1 MKRKKTT
8 TSPSPQSFITRVKGS
23 GEVRQQV
30 QRLRDHNYDVLT
42 PGTRISKNAPQR
54 SWSDLVSSQL
64 RSGAMEDGS
73 KQLREVPTLYAS
85 AGNEQLA
92 GTEKIGTPNLG
103 YIEWGFGNMLP
114 NYVSLLTHMLP
125 YTAAGVEFNTNMVA
139 GLGPQPMYDLT
150 QYVGGNIT
158 TKQIRYKDAG
168 DWLRGQITDRQR
180 ELYNI
185 YKERKQNTNT
195 ADEIVDEMDGIM
207 SGNIEQD
214 DNGLDACFNDLVDS
228 IQSQI
233 DALKKALAEW
243 ERTWPLVE
251 DFCNRNNLPLVWLNL
266 TLDQMMYGVCFPELQ
281 LNVSQ
286 LDRNG
291 NQVQTSQWTP
301 SVVGISYRT
310 CHTTRLE
317 RMDKYGRINYVY
329 CSNRWL
335 SQAYLDQG
343 EESTAP
349 IIAIPALN
357 PKSPLSSLNAAILS
371 AREKNVPFKKRPT
384 RFVMPTIYPSTG
396 RPYYPIKEW
405 HSIFGCDIYEYL
417 STIISDRY
425 TRKRNSN
432 VIGRVIYIHLDYLN
446 QLFLQNKCNS
456 PEEKAKLRDEL
467 YEEINTWLSNRDN
480 SGQSLLA
487 FYFRGQDGKD
497 HKSFEII
504 EIEAANNNVAAANEK
519 ETAEISSIVFMSMG
533 IDARLMGSS
542 PLSLVGSNGG
552 TDIRERFLLRQ
563 ILKSPVQNIMLK
575 SLDVLSRFNQWD
587 PHLIWSIK
595 REVMTTLDRSQSG
608 ITVQDQ

>member
-8 TSPSPQSFITRVKGS
+8 TSPSPKSFITHVKGS

-30 QRLRDHNYDVLT
+30 QRLRSNNYDVLM

-195 ADEIVDEMDGIM
+195 ADEIVDEMDSIM
-207 SGNIEQD
+207 SGNIEQED
-214 DNGLDACFNDLVDS
+214 KGLDACFNDLVDS

-286 LDRNG
+286 LDSKG

-317 RMDKYGRINYVY
+317 RMDKYGRVNYVY

-357 PKSPLSSLNAAILS
+357 PKSPLSSLNDAILS

-608 ITVQDQ
+608 IITQE

>member
-30 QRLRDHNYDVLT
+30 QRLRDHNYDVLM

-195 ADEIVDEMDGIM
+195 ADEIVDEMDSIM

-357 PKSPLSSLNAAILS
+357 PKSPLSSLNDAILS

-480 SGQSLLA
+480 RGQSLLA

>member
-30 QRLRDHNYDVLT
+30 QRLRDHNYDVLM

-195 ADEIVDEMDGIM
+195 ADEIVDEMDSIM

-243 ERTWPLVE
+243 KRTWPLVE

-357 PKSPLSSLNAAILS
+357 PKSPLSSLNDAILS

>member
-30 QRLRDHNYDVLT
+30 QRLRAHNYDVLM

-139 GLGPQPMYDLT
+139 GLGPQPTYDLT

-195 ADEIVDEMDGIM
+195 ADEIVDEMDSIM

>member
-30 QRLRDHNYDVLT
+30 QRLRDHNYDVLL

-85 AGNEQLA
+85 AGNEQFA

-195 ADEIVDEMDGIM
+195 ADEIVDEMDSIM

-357 PKSPLSSLNAAILS
+357 PKSPLSSLNDAILS

-608 ITVQDQ
+608 ITTQE

>member
-30 QRLRDHNYDVLT
+30 QRLRDHNYDVLM

-195 ADEIVDEMDGIM
+195 ADEIVDEMDSIM

-286 LDRNG
+286 LDSKG

-317 RMDKYGRINYVY
+317 RMDKYGRVNYVY

-357 PKSPLSSLNAAILS
+357 PKSPLSSLNDAILS

>member
-30 QRLRDHNYDVLT
+30 QRLRDHNYDVLM

-54 SWSDLVSSQL
+54 CWSDLVSSQL

-85 AGNEQLA
+85 AGNEQFA

-195 ADEIVDEMDGIM
+195 ADEIVDEMDSIM
-207 SGNIEQD
+207 SGNIEQED
-214 DNGLDACFNDLVDS
+214 KGLDACFNDLVDS

-286 LDRNG
+286 LDSKG

-357 PKSPLSSLNAAILS
+357 PKSPLSSLNDAILS

>member
-30 QRLRDHNYDVLT
+30 QRLRDHNYDVLM

-195 ADEIVDEMDGIM
+195 ADEIVDEMDSIM

-286 LDRNG
+286 LDSKG

-317 RMDKYGRINYVY
+317 RMDKYGRVNYVY

-357 PKSPLSSLNAAILS
+357 PKSPLSSLNDAILS

-608 ITVQDQ
+608 ITTQE

>member
-30 QRLRDHNYDVLT
+30 QRLRDHNYDVLM

-195 ADEIVDEMDGIM
+195 ADEIVDEMDSIM
-207 SGNIEQD
+207 SGNIEQN
-214 DNGLDACFNDLVDS
+214 DNGLDTCFNDLVDS

-357 PKSPLSSLNAAILS
+357 PKSPLSSLSDAILS

-487 FYFRGQDGKD
+487 FYFRDR
-497 HKSFEII
+497 KS
-504 EIEAANNNVAAANEK
+504 V
-519 ETAEISSIVFMSMG
+519 V
-533 IDARLMGSS
+533 
-542 PLSLVGSNGG
+542 
-552 TDIRERFLLRQ
+552 
-563 ILKSPVQNIMLK
+563 
-575 SLDVLSRFNQWD
+575 
-587 PHLIWSIK
+587 
-595 REVMTTLDRSQSG
+595 
-608 ITVQDQ
+608 

>member
-30 QRLRDHNYDVLT
+30 QRLRDHNYDVLM

-85 AGNEQLA
+85 AGNEQFA

-195 ADEIVDEMDGIM
+195 ADEIVDEMDSIM

-335 SQAYLDQG
+335 SQVYLDQG

>member
-30 QRLRDHNYDVLT
+30 QRLRDHNYDVLM

-85 AGNEQLA
+85 AGNEQFA

-195 ADEIVDEMDGIM
+195 ADEIVDEMDSIM

-243 ERTWPLVE
+243 KRTWPLVE

-357 PKSPLSSLNAAILS
+357 PKSPLSSLNDAILS

-504 EIEAANNNVAAANEK
+504 EIEATNNNVAAANEK

>member
-30 QRLRDHNYDVLT
+30 QRLRDHNYDVLM

-92 GTEKIGTPNLG
+92 GTEKIGTPDLG

-185 YKERKQNTNT
+185 YKERKQNTST
-195 ADEIVDEMDGIM
+195 ADEVVDEMDSIM

-286 LDRNG
+286 LDSNG

-301 SVVGISYRT
+301 SVVGVSYRT

-317 RMDKYGRINYVY
+317 RMDKYGRVNYVY

-357 PKSPLSSLNAAILS
+357 PKSPLSSLNDAILS

-608 ITVQDQ
+608 ITVQE

>member
-30 QRLRDHNYDVLT
+30 QRLRDHNYDVLL

-195 ADEIVDEMDGIM
+195 ADEIVDEMDSIM

-357 PKSPLSSLNAAILS
+357 PKSPLSSLNDAILS

-563 ILKSPVQNIMLK
+563 ILKSPAQNIMLK

-608 ITVQDQ
+608 ITTQE

>member
-8 TSPSPQSFITRVKGS
+8 TSPSPKSFITRVKGS

-30 QRLRDHNYDVLT
+30 QRLRSNNYDVLM

-195 ADEIVDEMDGIM
+195 ADEIVDEMDSIM
-207 SGNIEQD
+207 SGNIEQED
-214 DNGLDACFNDLVDS
+214 KGLDACFNDLVDS

-243 ERTWPLVE
+243 QRTWPLVE

-286 LDRNG
+286 LDSKG

-357 PKSPLSSLNAAILS
+357 PKSPLSSLNDAILS

-608 ITVQDQ
+608 ITTQE

>member
-30 QRLRDHNYDVLT
+30 QRLRDHNYDVLM

-54 SWSDLVSSQL
+54 CWSDLVSSQL

-85 AGNEQLA
+85 AGNEQFA

-195 ADEIVDEMDGIM
+195 ADEIVDEMDSIM
-207 SGNIEQD
+207 SGNIEQED
-214 DNGLDACFNDLVDS
+214 KGLDACFNDLVDS

-286 LDRNG
+286 LDSKG

-357 PKSPLSSLNAAILS
+357 PKSPLSSLNDAILS

-587 PHLIWSIK
+587 PHLIWTIK

>member
-30 QRLRDHNYDVLT
+30 QRLRDHNYDVLM

-195 ADEIVDEMDGIM
+195 ADEIVDEMDSIM

-251 DFCNRNNLPLVWLNL
+251 VFCNRNNLPLVWLNL

-357 PKSPLSSLNAAILS
+357 PKSPLSSLNDAILS

>member
-30 QRLRDHNYDVLT
+30 QRLRDHNYDVLL

-85 AGNEQLA
+85 AGNEQFA

-195 ADEIVDEMDGIM
+195 ADEIVDEMDSIM
-207 SGNIEQD
+207 SGNIEQE
-214 DNGLDACFNDLVDS
+214 DNGLDVCFNDLVDS

-343 EESTAP
+343 EEATAP

-608 ITVQDQ
+608 ITTQE

>member
-30 QRLRDHNYDVLT
+30 QRLRDHNYDVLL

-85 AGNEQLA
+85 AGNEQFA

-195 ADEIVDEMDGIM
+195 ADEIVDEMDSIM

-587 PHLIWSIK
+587 PHLIWTIK

-608 ITVQDQ
+608 ITTQE

>member
-30 QRLRDHNYDVLT
+30 QRLRDHNYDVLM

-85 AGNEQLA
+85 AGNEQFA

-195 ADEIVDEMDGIM
+195 ADEIVDEMDSIM

>member
-1 MKRKKTT
+1 MRKKNPPKN
-8 TSPSPQSFITRVKGS
+8 PSDFITHVKGS
-23 GEVRQQV
+23 AEMRREVE
-30 QRLRDHNYDVLT
+30 RLRNADYDVLL
-42 PGTRISKNAPQR
+42 PGTYIRRNGTEK
-54 SWSDLVSSQL
+54 SWSDLIGSQL

-92 GTEKIGTPNLG
+92 GTENIGTPSLG
-103 YIEWGFGNMLP
+103 YIEWGFGNLLP

-125 YTAAGVEFNTNMVA
+125 YTAAGIEFNTNMVA

-150 QYVGGNIT
+150 QYVGGNII

-168 DWLRGQITDRQR
+168 AWLRGQITERRR
-180 ELYNI
+180 ELYNL
-185 YKERKQNTNT
+185 YKDRNQNTAEDDFN
-195 ADEIVDEMDGIM
+195 DEIENTMSAITSAKSDTAEMNECFSALADNLKTEIDEL
-207 SGNIEQD
+207 EK
-214 DNGLDACFNDLVDS
+214 
-228 IQSQI
+228 
-233 DALKKALAEW
+233 ALKEW
-243 ERTWPLVE
+243 ERTWPQVE
-251 DFCNRNNLPLVWLNL
+251 QFCSRNNLPLVWLNL
-266 TLDQMMYGVCFPELQ
+266 TLDQMMYGVCFPEIQ
-281 LNVSQ
+281 LNQSQ
-286 LDRNG
+286 LDNRG
-291 NQVQTSQWTP
+291 KQVQTSQWTP

-317 RMDKYGRINYVY
+317 RMDPFGRINYVY

-343 EESTAP
+343 EEHSAP
-349 IIAIPALN
+349 IIAIPALDA
-357 PKSPLSSLNAAILS
+357 KTPLLSLQSAILD
-371 AREKNVPFKKRPT
+371 ARQRNVPFQKRPT
-384 RFVMPTIYPSTG
+384 RFVLPTIYPSTG
-396 RPYYPIKEW
+396 RPYYPIKDW

-432 VIGRVIYIHLDYLN
+432 VIGRVIYIHMDYLN
-446 QLFLQNKCNS
+446 QLFIQNKCNT
-456 PEEKAKLRDEL
+456 PEDKEKLRDEL
-467 YEEINTWLSNRDN
+467 YEQINTWLSNRDN

-487 FYFRGQDGKD
+487 FYFRGNDGKD
-497 HKSFEII
+497 HKSFEIV
-504 EIEAANNNVAAANEK
+504 EIEAASNDAATANEK

-575 SLDVLSRFNQWD
+575 SLDVLSRFNEWD
-587 PHLIWSIK
+587 SHLVWSIK

-608 ITVQDQ
+608 ITQQEPV

>member
-30 QRLRDHNYDVLT
+30 QRLRDHNYDVLM

-73 KQLREVPTLYAS
+73 KQLRDVPTLYAS
-85 AGNEQLA
+85 AGNEQFA

-195 ADEIVDEMDGIM
+195 ADEIVDEMDSIM

>member
-30 QRLRDHNYDVLT
+30 QRLRDHNYDVLM

-195 ADEIVDEMDGIM
+195 ADEIVDEMDSIM

-286 LDRNG
+286 LDRKG

-317 RMDKYGRINYVY
+317 RMDKYGRVNYVY

-357 PKSPLSSLNAAILS
+357 PKSPLSSLNDAILS

-587 PHLIWSIK
+587 PHLIWTIK

-608 ITVQDQ
+608 ITTQE

>member
-30 QRLRDHNYDVLT
+30 QRLRDHNYDVLL

-85 AGNEQLA
+85 AGNEQFA

-103 YIEWGFGNMLP
+103 YIEWGFGNLLP

-185 YKERKQNTNT
+185 YKERKKNTNT
-195 ADEIVDEMDGIM
+195 ADEIVDEMDSIM

-357 PKSPLSSLNAAILS
+357 PKSPLSSLNEAILS

-608 ITVQDQ
+608 ITVQE

>member
-30 QRLRDHNYDVLT
+30 QRLRDHNYDVLM

-150 QYVGGNIT
+150 QYIGGNIT

-195 ADEIVDEMDGIM
+195 ADEIVDEMDSIM

-286 LDRNG
+286 LDNKG

-357 PKSPLSSLNAAILS
+357 PKSPLSSLNDAILS

-608 ITVQDQ
+608 ITTQE

>member
-30 QRLRDHNYDVLT
+30 QRLRDHNYDVLM

-85 AGNEQLA
+85 AGNEQFA

-195 ADEIVDEMDGIM
+195 ADEIVDEMDSIM

-243 ERTWPLVE
+243 KLTWPLVE

-357 PKSPLSSLNAAILS
+357 PKSPLSSLNDAILS

>member
-30 QRLRDHNYDVLT
+30 QRLRDHNYDVLL

-185 YKERKQNTNT
+185 YKERKQNANT
-195 ADEIVDEMDGIM
+195 ADEIVDEMDSIM

-357 PKSPLSSLNAAILS
+357 PKSPLSSLSDAILS

>member
-8 TSPSPQSFITRVKGS
+8 TSPSPKSFITRVKGS

-30 QRLRDHNYDVLT
+30 QRLRDHNYDVLM

-195 ADEIVDEMDGIM
+195 ADEIVDEMDSIM

-286 LDRNG
+286 LDSKG

-357 PKSPLSSLNAAILS
+357 PKSPLSSLNDAILS

-608 ITVQDQ
+608 ITTQE

>member
-30 QRLRDHNYDVLT
+30 QRLRDHNYDVLM

-195 ADEIVDEMDGIM
+195 ADEIVDEMDSIM

-214 DNGLDACFNDLVDS
+214 DNELDACFNDLVDS

-357 PKSPLSSLNAAILS
+357 PKSPLSSLNDAILS

>member
-8 TSPSPQSFITRVKGS
+8 TSPSPQSFITHVKGS

-30 QRLRDHNYDVLT
+30 QRLRDHNYDVLL

-195 ADEIVDEMDGIM
+195 ADEIVDEMDSIM
-207 SGNIEQD
+207 SGNIEQED
-214 DNGLDACFNDLVDS
+214 KGLDACFNDLVDS

-357 PKSPLSSLNAAILS
+357 PKSPLSSLNDAILS

>member
-23 GEVRQQV
+23 GEVRQQA
-30 QRLRDHNYDVLT
+30 QRLRDHNYDVLM

-195 ADEIVDEMDGIM
+195 ADEIVDEMDSIM

-357 PKSPLSSLNAAILS
+357 PKSPLSSLNDAILS

>member
-30 QRLRDHNYDVLT
+30 QRLRDHNYDVLM

-195 ADEIVDEMDGIM
+195 ADEIVDEMDSIM

-317 RMDKYGRINYVY
+317 RMDKYGRVNYVY

-357 PKSPLSSLNAAILS
+357 PKSPLSSLNDAILS

-608 ITVQDQ
+608 ITTQE

>member
-8 TSPSPQSFITRVKGS
+8 TSPSPKSFITHVKGS

-30 QRLRDHNYDVLT
+30 QRLRSNNYDVLM

-54 SWSDLVSSQL
+54 SWSDLVSSQP

-195 ADEIVDEMDGIM
+195 ADEIVDEMDSIM

-286 LDRNG
+286 LDRKG

-317 RMDKYGRINYVY
+317 RMDKYGRVNYVY

-357 PKSPLSSLNAAILS
+357 PKSPLSSLNDAILS

-587 PHLIWSIK
+587 PHLIWTIK

-608 ITVQDQ
+608 ITTQE

>member
-30 QRLRDHNYDVLT
+30 QRLRDHNYDVLM

-195 ADEIVDEMDGIM
+195 ADEIVDEMDSIM

-286 LDRNG
+286 LDSKG

-357 PKSPLSSLNAAILS
+357 PKSPLSSLNDAILS

-608 ITVQDQ
+608 ITTQE

>member
-30 QRLRDHNYDVLT
+30 QRLRDHNYDVLM

-85 AGNEQLA
+85 AGNEQFA

-195 ADEIVDEMDGIM
+195 ADEIVDEMDSIM

-214 DNGLDACFNDLVDS
+214 DNRLDACFNDLVDS

>member
-30 QRLRDHNYDVLT
+30 QRLRDHNYDVLM

-357 PKSPLSSLNAAILS
+357 PKSPLSSLNDAILS

-575 SLDVLSRFNQWD
+575 SLDILSRFNQWD
-587 PHLIWSIK
+587 SHLIWSIK

>member
-30 QRLRDHNYDVLT
+30 QRLRDHNYDVLM

-195 ADEIVDEMDGIM
+195 ADEIVDEMDSIM
-207 SGNIEQD
+207 SGNIEQN
-214 DNGLDACFNDLVDS
+214 DNGLDTCFNDLVDS

-357 PKSPLSSLNAAILS
+357 PKSPLSSLSDAILS

>member
-30 QRLRDHNYDVLT
+30 QRLRDHNYDVLM

-195 ADEIVDEMDGIM
+195 ADEIVDEMDSIM

-357 PKSPLSSLNAAILS
+357 PKSPLSSLNDAILS

-608 ITVQDQ
+608 ITTQE

>member
-30 QRLRDHNYDVLT
+30 QRLRGHNYDVLM

-195 ADEIVDEMDGIM
+195 ADEIVDEMDSIM

-286 LDRNG
+286 LDSKG

-357 PKSPLSSLNAAILS
+357 PKSPLSSLNDAILS

-587 PHLIWSIK
+587 PHLIWTIK

-608 ITVQDQ
+608 ITTQE

>member
-30 QRLRDHNYDVLT
+30 QRLRDHNYDVLM

-85 AGNEQLA
+85 AGNEQFA

-195 ADEIVDEMDGIM
+195 ADEIVDEMDSIM

-243 ERTWPLVE
+243 KRTWPLVE